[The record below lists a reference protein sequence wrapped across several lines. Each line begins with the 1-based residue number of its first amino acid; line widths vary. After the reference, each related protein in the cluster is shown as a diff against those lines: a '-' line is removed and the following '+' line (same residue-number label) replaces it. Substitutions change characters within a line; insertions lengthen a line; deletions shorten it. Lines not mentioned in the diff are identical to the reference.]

1 MLFLIVDF
9 YNSDAICSRLI
20 SDQLNKGVHMMQH
33 SRMAL
38 PYPVPKEL
46 IPFLTAQLLDMYA
59 INILGLGKMPTP
71 RRNGT

>member
-20 SDQLNKGVHMMQH
+20 SDQLNKSVNMMQH

-38 PYPVPKEL
+38 AYPVLEKYIL
-46 IPFLTAQLLDMYA
+46 FLTAQLLDIYTMK
-59 INILGLGKMPTP
+59 ILGLGRMPAP
-71 RRNGT
+71 WKNGT